1 MSNHKP
7 MILLAIFVSTAIF
20 FIFSNAKV
28 ISQETPIES
37 KQDTLEPIVTDEPII
52 LYAKSLVIEQWGY
65 QEWQSFNTLIH
76 KESSWNHKAENPD
89 STATGLGQF
98 LDGTWDD
105 VGCIKTFNANEQ
117 IRCTIK
123 YIKQRYDTPS
133 NALVF
138 HIANNWY

>member
-1 MSNHKP
+1 